1 MYYPS
6 RYRYSKSGYKIA
18 IEGGK
23 SLYNIRTPS
32 LFLEKKSMTLIGKKK
47 FGRTF
52 QVTPKWS

>member
-32 LFLEKKSMTLIGKKK
+32 LFLEKKKHDINREKKIRK
-47 FGRTF
+47 DISSY
-52 QVTPKWS
+52 P